1 MQNKK
6 TNWILLVLFFL
17 SVGVA
22 NATDIT
28 GRVVDD
34 LGETLIG
41 VSVQI
46 EGTKTGTVTDYD
58 GLYNLNVTDPKAR
71 LVFSYIGMETQTIS
85 LNGRSTLNVTM
96 ETASHQ
102 LQEVV
107 AVGYGTMRRR
117 DLTGSVASVDAK
129 ELEKVPVSSVAEALT
144 GRIAGVNVTSSEG
157 GLDSEISIR
166 VRGGISLTQSN
177 EPLYIIDGFPSEATE
192 FSALNASDIESID
205 VLKDASSTA
214 IYGARG
220 ANGVIV
226 VTTKSGTTGKTEI
239 NYEGYFGVRTVAN
252 YLDVLST
259 DEFVF
264 LDYERR
270 NGESSALN
278 SWAEYYGSF
287 ENISDFAGTGINWQ
301 EEAFQDASVQSHKLS
316 ISGGEKNL
324 RYTLSYSHQEEDG
337 LMVYSGLEKDNLR
350 FKIDHRVTSRLRVGA
365 NANYSSQTV
374 NSMSTSSESAYFGK
388 LSSIL
393 MYTPTLGNLATD
405 EQLLTDPEVNNLV
418 EDDDGNTM
426 QNPVVSA
433 EYETNQKQL
442 RIFSAGANAEL
453 EIFKNFK
460 FKNTTGMLYRVQ
472 RNDIFYGSQ
481 SITAKRTSISGS
493 IQYADQGRFQTS
505 NVLTYDWKKR
515 AHKLN
520 LMLGQEY
527 VENWN
532 RYIKMSGTNFPND
545 DIGLADMSL
554 GLAGTNYSYEN
565 DDDKTLSFFAR
576 AYYNYAEKYMLTA
589 TARYDGSSKFGS
601 GNKWGF
607 FPSASFAWRVSE
619 EDVIKELGV
628 FSDLKLRVGYGSS
641 GNNSIPS
648 YSSLAV
654 WSSVSAPSGS
664 STTPGYYPSAVANDD
679 LKWEANQTFNVGID
693 MGFFD
698 QRLTIS
704 PEFYVNTS
712 SDLLLDATLP
722 LSSGYESMYRNI
734 GSTRNQGVDLTI
746 NTVNIKTRD
755 FLWTTSLNI
764 SHNQNEILELSGEDS
779 YLVASSW
786 AGTSSKNDYI
796 VSVGS
801 PVGQMYGYKTVGLY
815 QVDDFELNADGSFQ
829 FDENGKYILKEG
841 VVARTNVDV
850 EPGYWKFAEAEGAE
864 DGTIDDNDRQIIGD
878 ANPIFYGGL
887 NNTFTYKNFD
897 LSIFMN
903 FSFGNDILNATKLY
917 SCLYGWSRKNT
928 LALADSS
935 NRWVTVDENGNLI
948 TDPET
953 MLAINSGKTVASWE
967 DMESGDLDIHSWGV
981 EDGSFLRLSNITLG
995 YTLPKA
1001 WTKKIYIN
1009 NLRVYGSVNNLYCFT
1024 NYTGYD
1030 PEVSTRNST
1039 GLTPGVDWGAMP
1051 RSTSYIFGLSLTL

>member
-6 TNWILLVLFFL
+6 NNWIFLVLFFL
-17 SVGVA
+17 STTFAHAIDV
-22 NATDIT
+22 T
-28 GRVVDD
+28 GRVVDE

-41 VSVQI
+41 VTVQV
-46 EGTKTGTVTDYD
+46 EETKTGTVTDYD
-58 GLYNLNVTDPKAR
+58 GIYNLSVTDSQAR
-71 LVFSYIGMETQTIS
+71 LVFSYIGMETQTVS

-96 ETASHQ
+96 QTASHQ

-107 AVGYGTMRRR
+107 AVGYGTMRRK
-117 DLTGSVASVDAK
+117 DLTGSVSSLNAK
-129 ELEKVPVSSVAEALT
+129 ELESVPVSSVSEALA

-157 GLDSEISIR
+157 GLGAEISIR

-177 EPLYIIDGFPSEATE
+177 EPLYIIDGFPSESTE
-192 FSALNASDIESID
+192 FSSLNASDIESID

-226 VTTKSGTTGKTEI
+226 VTTKSGAAGKTDI
-239 NYEGYFGVRTVAN
+239 SYEGYIGVRTMSN
-252 YLDVLST
+252 KLDMLST

-270 NGESSALN
+270 NGESSAIK
-278 SWAEYYGSF
+278 SWEEYYGSF
-287 ENISDFAGTGINWQ
+287 DEISNFAGTGVNWQ
-301 EEAFQDASVQSHKLS
+301 DEAFQDAMTQSHRVS

-324 RYTLSYSHQEEDG
+324 RYTLSYTHQAEDG
-337 LMVYSGLEKDNLR
+337 LMVYSDMVKDNLR
-350 FKIDHRVTSRLRVGA
+350 FKIDHRVNSRLRVGA
-365 NANYSSQTV
+365 NANYTSQKV
-374 NSMSTSSESAYFGK
+374 SAMGTSEGSGNFGK
-388 LSSIL
+388 MSSIL
-393 MYTPTLGNLATD
+393 MYTPTLGNLASD
-405 EQLLTDPEVNNLV
+405 EQLLTDPEINNLV

-433 EYETNQKQL
+433 QYETNDKEL

-460 FKNTTGMLYRVQ
+460 FKNTTGMLYRTQ
-472 RNDIFYGSQ
+472 RTDIFYGSQ
-481 SITAKRTSISGS
+481 SMTAKRTSINGS

-505 NVLTYDWKKR
+505 NVLSYDWKKR

-520 LMLGQEY
+520 VMVGQEY

-532 RYIKMSGTNFPND
+532 RYIKMSATNFPND

-554 GLAGTNYSYEN
+554 GLAGTNQSYEN
-565 DDDKTLSFFAR
+565 DDDTVLSFFTR
-576 AYYNYAEKYMLTA
+576 AYYNFSEKYMLTA

-607 FPSASFAWRVSE
+607 FPSASFAWRASE
-619 EDVIKELGV
+619 EDFIKDLGV
-628 FSDLKLRVGYGSS
+628 FSDLKVRAGYGTS
-641 GNNSIPS
+641 GNNGIPS

-654 WSSVSAPSGS
+654 WSSVNAPTGS
-664 STTPGYYPSAVANDD
+664 TVTPGYYPSAVANDD
-679 LKWEANQTFNVGID
+679 LKWEANQTLNLGID

-698 QRLTIS
+698 QRLIIS
-704 PEFYVNTS
+704 PEFYVNKS
-712 SDLLLDATLP
+712 SDLLLKATLP

-734 GSTRNQGVDLTI
+734 GSTQNKGFDLAI
-746 NTVNIKTRD
+746 NSVNIKTRD
-755 FLWTTSLNI
+755 FQWSTTLNV

-779 YLVASSW
+779 YLSQSGW
-786 AGTSSKNDYI
+786 AGTGSKSDYI
-796 VSVGS
+796 VSVGM

-829 FDENGKYILKEG
+829 FDDNGKYILKEG
-841 VVARTNVDV
+841 VVGRTNVDV
-850 EPGYWKFAEAEGAE
+850 EPGYWKFAEAEGAV
-864 DGTIDDNDRQIIGD
+864 DGTIDDNDRQVIGD
-878 ANPIFYGGL
+878 ANPLFYGGL
-887 NNTFTYKNFD
+887 NNTFVYKNFD
-897 LSIFMN
+897 LSVFMN
-903 FSFGNDILNATKLY
+903 FSVGNDILNATKLY

-928 LALADSS
+928 LALADSN
-935 NRWVTVDENGNLI
+935 NRWVTVDETGAQI
-948 TDPET
+948 TDPAT
-953 MLAINSGKTVASWE
+953 MNAINSGKTVASWE
-967 DMESGDLDIHSWGV
+967 DMENGDMEVHSWGV
-981 EDGSFLRLSNITLG
+981 EDGSFLRISNITLG

-1001 WTKKIYIN
+1001 WTKKIHVKS
-1009 NLRVYGSVNNLYCFT
+1009 LRVYGTVNNLACFT
-1024 NYTGYD
+1024 NYTGFD

-1039 GLTPGVDWGAMP
+1039 GLTPGVDWGASP